1 MLKITARVDGMQCG
15 MCEAHVNDAVRK
27 AFDVKKV
34 TSSHTKN
41 QTVILSEQPI
51 DEQALRDVINRTGYE
66 VTSLTSEPYEKKGR
80 FGAFRR

>member
-66 VTSLTSEPYEKKGR
+66 VTSLTSEPYEKKGL
-80 FGAFRR
+80 FGAFHR

>member
-66 VTSLTSEPYEKKGR
+66 VTSLTSEPYEKKGLS
-80 FGAFRR
+80 GAFRR

>member
-1 MLKITARVDGMQCG
+1 MLKITGRVDGMQCG

-66 VTSLTSEPYEKKGR
+66 VTSLTSEPYEKKGL